1 MDDNVFLPD
10 NVNIASPNV
19 AHLQLML
26 GRVQTHFFPIPEE
39 HDLTRKISPEG
50 MHLGEKYFAP
60 HMHESQDQSNTTV
73 VDIPVSWI
81 NFITL
86 MLLTPEKFDWAKSFL
101 SSQLWNILKEPM
113 NNENFVQFAIPDK
126 CATTKAPTCFSLP
139 DLEEEHSPSSLAE
152 DTLITPKRKRR
163 EGKAALVESEVRRS
177 PS

>member
-1 MDDNVFLPD
+1 
-10 NVNIASPNV
+10 
-19 AHLQLML
+19 
-26 GRVQTHFFPIPEE
+26 
-39 HDLTRKISPEG
+39 
-50 MHLGEKYFAP
+50 
-60 HMHESQDQSNTTV
+60 
-73 VDIPVSWI
+73 
-81 NFITL
+81 
-86 MLLTPEKFDWAKSFL
+86 
-101 SSQLWNILKEPM
+101 M